1 MRPGSGNSRRAHR
14 QLSNF
19 ILHRQRRNEKMK
31 FLKDLASAILIAV
44 CITVLVWLVV
54 SWTDVLMHNDP
65 IYGDKQYMPGNVI
78 VMITELAK

>member
-1 MRPGSGNSRRAHR
+1 
-14 QLSNF
+14 
-19 ILHRQRRNEKMK
+19 MK
-31 FLKDLASAILIAV
+31 FLKHLISTILIAV